1 MNTSTVSN
9 IVDTHTLLWYLQAD
23 KKLGTQAKNI
33 LQNPKSRL
41 IIPLIVLAEAQIII
55 SKNRTNITS
64 FSDLWQDIKADKRIE
79 IYEITLE
86 IFQRSLQPDAQK
98 VPELHDRLI
107 VSTGLYL
114 QDLGHNVV
122 ILTKDT
128 LIVEAN
134 VLPIIW

>member
-23 KKLGTQAKNI
+23 KKLGVQAKNI